1 MKKQLLGLGI
11 CAGLLSSLFG
21 VGSQFDV
28 SASTVT
34 NDEVMEVSVDSSKSF
49 SVSGYSSYFSQKFDM
64 NKVFGDDHKYL
75 TIGITGVASN
85 ATYKLIVQEDGK
97 DVYVNSHTGPLTKK
111 LGPYN
116 DPSKSYQVII
126 QNTGSRAINGTITL
140 NSSFN

>member
-1 MKKQLLGLGI
+1 
-11 CAGLLSSLFG
+11 
-21 VGSQFDV
+21 
-28 SASTVT
+28 
-34 NDEVMEVSVDSSKSF
+34 MEVSVDSSKSF

>member
-21 VGSQFDV
+21 VGSQFDI

-64 NKVFGDDHKYL
+64 KKVFGD
-75 TIGITGVASN
+75 
-85 ATYKLIVQEDGK
+85 EE
-97 DVYVNSHTGPLTKK
+97 
-111 LGPYN
+111 
-116 DPSKSYQVII
+116 
-126 QNTGSRAINGTITL
+126 
-140 NSSFN
+140 

>member
-1 MKKQLLGLGI
+1 
-11 CAGLLSSLFG
+11 
-21 VGSQFDV
+21 
-28 SASTVT
+28 
-34 NDEVMEVSVDSSKSF
+34 
-49 SVSGYSSYFSQKFDM
+49 M